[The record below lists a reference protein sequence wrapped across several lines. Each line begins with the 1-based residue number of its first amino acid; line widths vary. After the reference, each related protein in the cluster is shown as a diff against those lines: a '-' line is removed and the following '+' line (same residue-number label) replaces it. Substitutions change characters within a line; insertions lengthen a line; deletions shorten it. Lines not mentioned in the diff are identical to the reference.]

1 MKKIALAAVGIATA
15 LTLATPA
22 SADVTGLAPFV
33 GTWSG
38 MRESVAIDSTGN
50 AHFRYQD
57 SNACPSCS
65 MADLPYSTLDF
76 ALTSVSN
83 GVADGSVTAS
93 SGTRSNEVG
102 EPVTVSLSPQPSGQ
116 AITWTIGGKDE
127 GLFCA
132 PAIAGWCGG

>member
-1 MKKIALAAVGIATA
+1 MSKIALAAVGIATA

-22 SADVTGLAPFV
+22 SADVAGLAPFV

-50 AHFRYQD
+50 AHFHYQD
-57 SNACPSCS
+57 GNACQSCA

-76 ALTSVSN
+76 VLTSVSD
-83 GVADGSVTAS
+83 GVAAGSVTAS

-102 EPVTVSLSPQPSGQ
+102 QPVTVTLKPQPSGQ
-116 AITWTIGGKDE
+116 AIAWTIGGMDE